1 MDIMEIMDIRDI
13 LDIMVIM
20 DILDI
25 MDIMDI
31 MIISAW
37 MAMAGAVSAPVSL
50 QRRDKPLGVE
60 DTDLVRF
67 SPLQ

>member
-1 MDIMEIMDIRDI
+1 
-13 LDIMVIM
+13 MVIM

-37 MAMAGAVSAPVSL
+37 MAMAGAVSALVSL